1 MRLLPLLS
9 GWFLVIAFVPPLAAA
24 APAAPAAVDSSSLRA
39 EMDAA
44 LDRDDVPAAWFAAN
58 RWLELAPQ
66 DPATHLAAAR
76 LYLRLDAPAA
86 AISAAGAGL
95 SLPLAASSSNP
106 ALTRSLLALKAQ
118 AHLAVNEPAPAWAAF
133 SRLVASASP
142 ADNDDPLVNA
152 ARRARWDAF
161 AQLAAAD
168 SSGRFFARLSDAA
181 ARPDAPAAAHL
192 ALALWLQ
199 ANDDSAGARRVLRA
213 ALEAQP
219 ASRELQA
226 GFADLLFAQVI
237 ALDDGN
243 AIRALFTE
251 IAPDL
256 KRLRTATPAD
266 PLALALIA
274 DNEAI
279 FLSSLDAPEFTE
291 PADLAAAA
299 TAFAATLTQ
308 HRARLAAKLTQ
319 AVDALAAFDLADD
332 ETPPTPAALAAREP
346 SVAKHRETLA
356 AGIAEV
362 DRLYDTQSSLIYALS
377 ARISAA
383 APAAPAD
390 KPALEAALAKLQ
402 ALAEASTPQDEAL
415 IAARQTFTNLS
426 RRVAENRQRARE
438 LAARAALSA
447 ATTPDALLAATDA
460 ALLVRDQSALVWRK
474 RFELALATQDIPET
488 LANGARALTA
498 EIAESDQDPRTPLPA
513 ATAALLDRL
522 ETLVA
527 EAPRLVAEASASWE
541 AGQPETAFTRLDR
554 ALVLDPALPSAWR
567 QRWRWSEAAGD
578 HAAAVHAL
586 DRWWRLDDRAPVPFT
601 EAFATASRAG
611 AWELLRSLSEAR
623 LESDPADPAA
633 ILLRA
638 HASLALDQTRLARDL
653 VSVLDLSQHRAQGAF
668 LRNVAEN
675 LAPGAPSFDFTL
687 VNLLNKPDTPPGLD
701 LWLGWCSRRA
711 KALRATKL
719 DPADEITIIPASIH
733 RDRLNDRVSPADY
746 LTRTAGTPEES
757 RAHFINFLFASSAVL
772 TPEVRELGERVVKD
786 SDLPLIL
793 RALVHRTLLLDDP
806 SRASPALR
814 ASDLFHA
821 RHAPDP
827 KRPWGAPGQEI
838 LISGAVKT
846 ADYPAHRPLRL
857 RGHGS
862 FPPSVE
868 VSAADRRR
876 SEPVSRL
883 LAFRGVSLSGPG
895 LSDSA
900 IKPLLSGH
908 AVELMR
914 GTVLIVHGTARFVA
928 SRFLENRVEV
938 ASGARLDLR
947 DCDASL
953 TATRIA
959 GTWTSDGGE
968 LRFAK
973 APAVEA
979 GARLTH
985 TGTVLTGEFP
995 FPTPAGAQVRWRD
1008 LVASTG
1014 ANWPDSL
1021 PAGWQ
1026 LDGVRIV
1033 AAAATAGPAIRPL
1046 PAPHRGQHYVVAAPN
1061 AAATVTVTSL
1071 DELQETLRSARPGA
1085 VLALQKGDYLPS
1097 SPLLIPPGV
1106 SLVGQPGARILVPF
1120 GSTGA
1125 FTLTQP
1131 GAARLRDLD
1140 VEHHDPTRTA
1150 STYTPDLYDKTLFI
1164 LGADTWMSVHGGS
1177 QKRWFQETH
1186 HFADLG
1192 ARARLELHNRR
1203 PLERVQLA
1211 ADAKLSYRDVDRDP
1225 IVTLRLEIARHSRE
1239 QLWAD
1244 AARRFE
1250 AQFSRA
1256 TNLTERSAAVREFD
1270 NAIGEVGRLTQ
1281 AGTPASTRALIKT
1294 LLPAVQRYPNEA
1306 VTLYCTARHLET
1318 SHIPTHRAALPDSLK
1333 AAMQRQTAA
1342 FNEANRIGLNRVSVE
1357 TVLEFQAAYPPG
1369 SPDYAA
1375 ARAALERGLTPA
1387 QFQAEQAAQRQK
1399 NAELAAALAER
1410 LKAQA
1415 AANAA
1420 ALKRS
1425 DADRARYG
1433 SAFSGSTSSSGY
1445 YTGPTARTWSASNIP
1460 ASRLA
1465 PAWAPSESQQ
1475 MSNYRHNLDVQIMGA
1490 IRRY

>member
-9 GWFLVIAFVPPLAAA
+9 GWFLVVAFVPPLAAA
-24 APAAPAAVDSSSLRA
+24 APAAVDSAGLRA

-44 LDRDDVPAAWFAAN
+44 LDRGDIPAAWFAAN

-95 SLPLAASSSNP
+95 SLLIADSSSNP

-133 SRLVASASP
+133 SRLVASAAP

-161 AQLAAAD
+161 TQLAAAD

-199 ANDDSAGARRVLRA
+199 ANDDSAGARRILRA
-213 ALEAQP
+213 ALAAQP
-219 ASRELQA
+219 ASRELHA
-226 GFADLLFAQVI
+226 GFADLLLAQVI
-237 ALDDGN
+237 ALDDSN

-279 FLSSLDAPEFTE
+279 FLSSLDAPKFTE
-291 PADLAAAA
+291 PTDLVAAA
-299 TAFAATLTQ
+299 TAFAATLPQ

-377 ARISAA
+377 VRISA
-383 APAAPAD
+383 AAPAD
-390 KPALEAALAKLQ
+390 KPALEGALAKLQ
-402 ALAEASTPQDEAL
+402 ALAEASSPHDEAL

-438 LAARAALSA
+438 MAARAALSA

-474 RFELALATQDIPET
+474 RFELAVATQDLSET

-522 ETLVA
+522 ETLTN
-527 EAPRLVAEASASWE
+527 EAPRLVAEASAAWE

-554 ALVLDPALPSAWR
+554 ALVLDPALPSAWL

-578 HAAAVHAL
+578 HEAAVHAL
-586 DRWWRLDDRAPVPFT
+586 DRWWRLDDRSPVAFA

-623 LESDPADPAA
+623 LEIAPADPAA
-633 ILLRA
+633 ILFRA
-638 HASLALDQTRLARDL
+638 HASLALDETLLARDL

-675 LAPGAPSFDFTL
+675 LTPGAPRFDNSV

-711 KALRATKL
+711 KALKATKL

-746 LTRTAGTPEES
+746 LTRTAGTPEQS
-757 RAHFINFLFASSAVL
+757 RAHFINFLIASSAAL
-772 TPEVRELGERVVKD
+772 TPEVRELGERVAKD
-786 SDLPLIL
+786 SDLPLVL
-793 RALVHRTLLLDDP
+793 RALAHRTLLLDDP
-806 SRASPALR
+806 SRAAPSLR

-838 LISGAVKT
+838 LISAAVKT
-846 ADYPAHRPLRL
+846 ADYPVHRPLRL
-857 RGHGS
+857 RGHGT

-868 VSAADRRR
+868 VSAADRNR

-883 LAFRGVSLSGPG
+883 LAFRGVSVSGPG

-908 AVELMR
+908 AVEFTR

-959 GTWTSDGGE
+959 GTWTSAGGE

-973 APAVEA
+973 APLVEA
-979 GARLTH
+979 SARLTH

-995 FPTPAGAQVRWRD
+995 FPIPAGAQVRWRD

-1033 AAAATAGPAIRPL
+1033 AASATAGPAIRPL
-1046 PAPHRGQHYVVAAPN
+1046 PTPHRGQHYVVAAPN
-1061 AAATVTVTSL
+1061 APATVTVASL

-1085 VLALQKGDYLPS
+1085 VLALQKGDYLAP
-1097 SPLLIPPGV
+1097 SPLIIPPGV

-1125 FTLTQP
+1125 FTLAQP

-1150 STYTPDLYDKTLFI
+1150 STYTPDQTDKTLFI

-1192 ARARLELHNRR
+1192 ARARLELHDRR

-1211 ADAKLSYRDVDRDP
+1211 ADAKLYYRDFDRDP

-1250 AQFSRA
+1250 TQFSRA
-1256 TNLTERSAAVREFD
+1256 TTFTERSAAVREFD
-1270 NAIGEVGRLTQ
+1270 HAIGEVGRLTQ

-1306 VTLYCTARHLET
+1306 VMLYCTARHLET
-1318 SHIPTHRAALPDSLK
+1318 SHIPTHRAALPESLK
-1333 AAMQRQTAA
+1333 AAMQRQVAA

-1357 TVLEFQAAYPPG
+1357 TVLEFQSAYPPG

-1415 AANAA
+1415 VANAA

-1433 SAFSGSTSSSGY
+1433 SAFSGSGSGY
-1445 YTGPTARTWSASNIP
+1445 YTGPTARTWSASSIP

-1465 PAWAPSESQQ
+1465 PAWTPSESQQ

-1490 IRRY
+1490 TRRY

>member
-1 MRLLPLLS
+1 MRFLPLLS
-9 GWFLVIAFVPPLAAA
+9 GWFLVIAFVSPLAAA
-24 APAAPAAVDSSSLRA
+24 APAAVDSASLRA

-44 LDRDDVPAAWFAAN
+44 LDRDDVPAAWFAAH

-199 ANDDSAGARRVLRA
+199 ANDDSAGARRILRA

-237 ALDDGN
+237 ALDDSN
-243 AIRALFTE
+243 AIRALFAE

-274 DNEAI
+274 DNEEI
-279 FLSSLDAPEFTE
+279 FLSSLDAPKFTE

-299 TAFAATLTQ
+299 TAFAATLPQ

-332 ETPPTPAALAAREP
+332 ETPPTPATLAAREP

-362 DRLYDTQSSLIYALS
+362 DRLNDTQSSLIYALS
-377 ARISAA
+377 ARSSV
-383 APAAPAD
+383 AAPAD

-402 ALAEASTPQDEAL
+402 ALAEASTPADEAL

-438 LAARAALSA
+438 LAVRAALSDA
-447 ATTPDALLAATDA
+447 STPDALLAATDA
-460 ALLVRDQSALVWRK
+460 ALLIRDQSALVWRK
-474 RFELALATQDIPET
+474 RFELALATQDLSET

-498 EIAESDQDPRTPLPA
+498 EIAELDQGLSTPLPA

-522 ETLVA
+522 ETLTN
-527 EAPRLVAEASASWE
+527 EAPRLVAEASAAWE
-541 AGQPETAFTRLDR
+541 AGQPEIAFTRLDR
-554 ALVLDPALPSAWR
+554 ALVLDPALPSAWL

-578 HAAAVHAL
+578 HAAAVQAL

-623 LESDPADPAA
+623 LEIDPADPAA
-633 ILLRA
+633 ILFRA

-653 VSVLDLSQHRAQGAF
+653 VGVLDLSHHRAQGAF
-668 LRNVAEN
+668 LRHVAEN
-675 LAPGAPSFDFTL
+675 LTPSAPSFDSTL
-687 VNLLNKPDTPPGLD
+687 YSFLNKPDTPPGLD
-701 LWLGWCSRRA
+701 LWLGWCSRRT
-711 KALRATKL
+711 KALNATKL
-719 DPADEITIIPASIH
+719 DPADEITIIPSSIH

-746 LTRTAGTPEES
+746 LARTAGTPEES
-757 RAHFINFLFASSAVL
+757 RAHFINFLLASSAAL

-793 RALVHRTLLLDDP
+793 RALAHRTLLLDDP

-857 RGHGS
+857 RGHGT

-908 AVELMR
+908 AVEFTR

-953 TATRIA
+953 TTTRIA

-1033 AAAATAGPAIRPL
+1033 AAAATVGPAIRPL

-1061 AAATVTVTSL
+1061 AAAAVTVTSL
-1071 DELQETLRSARPGA
+1071 DELQEALRSARPGA
-1085 VLALQKGDYLPS
+1085 VLALQKGEYSPS

-1192 ARARLELHNRR
+1192 ARARLELHDRR

-1211 ADAKLSYRDVDRDP
+1211 ADAKRYYRDVDRDP

-1415 AANAA
+1415 AANALA
-1420 ALKRS
+1420 TNRYT
-1425 DADRARYG
+1425 ADRARYG
-1433 SAFSGSTSSSGY
+1433 SAFSGSGSGSGY
-1445 YTGPTARTWSASNIP
+1445 YTGPTARTWSASNISVP
-1460 ASRLA
+1460 PLA
-1465 PAWAPSESQQ
+1465 PAWTPSASQQ

-1490 IRRY
+1490 TRRY